1 MLFIQSYVSFMFPL
15 KHFSYISLNF
25 IANTTFKEIKEICE
39 HIYKGLKI
47 QDNDDEKIIDSTID
61 FIENFL
67 ISEYKTMI
75 KIFL

>member
-47 QDNDDEKIIDSTID
+47 QDNDD
-61 FIENFL
+61 
-67 ISEYKTMI
+67 
-75 KIFL
+75 